1 MSETTLTAEKAML
14 ERIEKERATH
24 KLAAR
29 AFFNLLEEL
38 FPPPKP
44 GDDLTYW
51 EHAVNRIEEVYVGA
65 GKPPLLKHLLVGMME
80 YLEEFQKGGKA
91 DG

>member
-1 MSETTLTAEKAML
+1 MSETTLTAEKAAL

-24 KLAAR
+24 KMAAR

-38 FPPPKP
+38 FPPPT
-44 GDDLTYW
+44 GNDLAYW

-65 GKPPLLKHLLVGMME
+65 GKPQLLKHLLVGMME
-80 YLEEFQKGGKA
+80 YLEEVQKGGKA
-91 DG
+91 NG